1 MPELPEVEVVKRSL
15 EKVLKNL
22 VIKKVKIN
30 NNKLRYLIDKKKFN
44 KIVNCKIISVERRS
58 KYILL
63 KLEQSYTILI
73 HLGMT
78 GKLFIISKNQ
88 KRQKTSFYYDIL
100 SNDNKHD
107 HVIFFFNKQFRLIYN
122 DVRKFGFIKIV
133 NSNLL
138 KKNNHLKYLG
148 PEPLSNQ
155 FNFKFFKGRII
166 NKNKNLKN
174 ILMDQK
180 FISGLGNIYVNEIL
194 FLSQLNPRKRSR
206 VLKDYEIRKIIKNT
220 KKILKKSI
228 SFGGSSISDF
238 KNANGKAGNFQQKF
252 NVYSRE
258 KLKCLKHGCY
268 DTIKKTYIS
277 NRATFFCSSCQK

>member
-30 NNKLRYLIDKKKFN
+30 NNRLRYLINKKEFN

-63 KLEQSYTILI
+63 NLKQHFTILI

-78 GKLFIISKNQ
+78 GKLFIVNKNK
-88 KRQKTSFYYDIL
+88 KRQKTSFYYNI
-100 SNDNKHD
+100 SANDNKHD
-107 HVIFFFNKQFRLIYN
+107 HVIIHLNKQLKLIYN
-122 DVRKFGFIKIV
+122 DVRKFGFIKII
-133 NSNLL
+133 NSSFLME
-138 KKNNHLKYLG
+138 NNHLKHLG
-148 PEPLSNQ
+148 PEPLSVK
-155 FNFKFFKGRII
+155 FNFKFFKHYII

-194 FLSQLNPRKRSR
+194 FLSRLNPKKSART
-206 VLKDYEIRKIIKNT
+206 LKDHEIIKIIKNT

-228 SFGGSSISDF
+228 IFGGSSINDF
-238 KNANGKAGNFQQKF
+238 ENTDGKKGNFQQQF

-258 KLKCLKHGCY
+258 KLKCLKHGCH
-268 DTIKKTYIS
+268 DFIKKTYIS